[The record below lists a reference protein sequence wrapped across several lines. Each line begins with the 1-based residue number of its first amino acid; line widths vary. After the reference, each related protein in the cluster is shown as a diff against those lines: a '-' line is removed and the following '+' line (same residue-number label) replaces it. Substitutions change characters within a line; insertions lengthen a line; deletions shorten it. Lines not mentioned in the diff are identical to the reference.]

1 MKYFA
6 YGSNMGPKRM
16 KERNMNFSQRI
27 HAVLSGYILKFNK
40 VATGNPKEG
49 YANIVPDEKGVVE
62 GALYYISD
70 SDLSKLDRYEGYPTH
85 YERVKV
91 KVQLDDGREVEAVT
105 YVAQP
110 DKVREGLRPSR
121 GYLDHLLAARD
132 ILPKSYYR
140 KLESWETLD

>member
-1 MKYFA
+1 MD
-6 YGSNMGPKRM
+6 PKRM
-16 KERNMNFSQRI
+16 KKRNISFSQRI
-27 HAVLSGYILKFNK
+27 HAVLRGYILKFNK

-49 YANIVPDEKGVVE
+49 YANIVPDEKGVE
-62 GALYYISD
+62 GALYDISD
-70 SDLSKLDRYEGYPTH
+70 SDLSKLDRYEGCPTH
-85 YERVKV
+85 YERVEV
-91 KVQLDDGREVEAVT
+91 KVQLDDGQEVEAVT

-132 ILPKSYYR
+132 ILSKSYYR